1 MASSGRGGRGGGP
14 GSRSGPMTLFQGSG
28 LVYTEGE
35 FQEEMDQDLVF
46 EPATEMERVLAQ
58 KQLHLIQQQMDS
70 AYWVRQPALRA
81 EDREVPRYTD
91 RYQPNRLGTGSV
103 SCLLNTC
110 PLNPGIF
117 PPSLWANFTSK
128 DSKRVGGEARRT
140 RRATEI
146 NWDNLHAEENRTGDA
161 EEDQRA
167 KSDEDHHD
175 EYEDEDEDDYAQN
188 YFDNG
193 EDDDEEIDD
202 GGGGDE
208 AAFD

>member
-1 MASSGRGGRGGGP
+1 MASSGRGGRVGGP

-28 LVYTEGE
+28 LVYTEGVLE
-35 FQEEMDQDLVF
+35 DEMDQDLVF
-46 EPATEMERVLAQ
+46 EPPTEMERVIAQ
-58 KQLHLIQQQMDS
+58 KQLHLIQQQIDS

-91 RYQPNRLGTGSV
+91 RYQPDRLGTGSV
-103 SCLLNTC
+103 ASLLNHS
-110 PLNPGIF
+110 PLNQAIF
-117 PPSLWANFTSK
+117 PPSLWAKFTSNEAE
-128 DSKRVGGEARRT
+128 RVGEPRRT
-140 RRATEI
+140 RRAAEI

-161 EEDQRA
+161 EEDQRG
-167 KSDEDHHD
+167 KSDEDHLD

-193 EDDDEEIDD
+193 EDDDEDMDD